1 MERRFQVLNNS
12 IYYGMKFKAL
22 QVKECYV
29 ILSTFDGEK
38 EFEMKDVKEVFK
50 KEFYVLDNK
59 TNKVKLIISAFEKD
73 EVSKQYKYMKNIRI
87 ITKNKYMYEKSLIE
101 KDNKKRETLLK
112 KGINVRA
119 FDIIK

>member
-101 KDNKKRETLLK
+101 KNNKKRETLLK